1 MLWRSRK
8 YYSSSL
14 VSSNQLELWLK
25 VPSLPALPDIAS
37 LSVSDI
43 SHVLSLSATNRLGPL
58 PETFWAQTADRMI
71 EVLTSST
78 RAQTDVVSAIHIID
92 RIASHHVLPARLDEV
107 IAALN
112 PAGIK
117 RVSRTDA
124 FIATRAG
131 LLLGYPQM
139 SSVLSKNH
147 CAAFSN
153 HNLVALVTLCRE
165 SSVCG
170 SLLMDELTSRIEKD
184 VNSFSTYDL
193 ISLTESTATLSLA
206 DSARV
211 LSRALKLVS
220 TELVRRIE
228 LRCVS
233 PHSAVTIIQTFSGLP
248 PFPINPTALQ
258 ASYAL
263 LLEKYNYKKLSRDEI
278 ARVLHAMSLS
288 EIENL
293 VLSRCLIREFVR
305 RRPSCSNSSGALP
318 EDPRVALRGILAV
331 SLLKSFVPPVFVH
344 ALSCGVS
351 NRVVSSEDLTALTT
365 ALVNLVGS
373 RGVCPQTIEDVLQK
387 LSNDVKS
394 LDFPDSAT
402 ALLLAICGS
411 MRSGSAC
418 ACGIELSENMEPIP
432 DEALE
437 ITAKSN
443 PAMPNSDMQKKRLAK
458 RIKKRG
464 ESLFDSLDAEWP
476 TESKNRCSSCSS
488 GVTSAELV
496 AKLAKQCLQGIQ
508 VETHQDT
515 RDACIDVL
523 SALILAQRDVL
534 DGMTKADLV
543 AVNELMDRCLSVLS
557 RCDKPEIPRE
567 DYDRSA
573 EGSVGATARNLGFIT
588 SSPFH
593 TNSLVRISTLIH
605 PS

>member
-25 VPSLPALPDIAS
+25 VPSLAALPDIAS

-112 PAGIK
+112 PAGIR

-153 HNLVALVTLCRE
+153 QNLVALVTLCRE

-248 PFPINPTALQ
+248 PFPINPTVLQ

-263 LLEKYNYKKLSRDEI
+263 LLENYNYKKLSRDEI

-293 VLSRCLIREFVR
+293 VLTRCLIREFVR

-318 EDPRVALRGILAV
+318 EDPRVALRGISAV
-331 SLLKSFVPPVFVH
+331 SLLKSFVPPAFVH
-344 ALSCGVS
+344 ALSCGVA

-508 VETHQDT
+508 VDTHQDT

-523 SALILAQRDVL
+523 SALILAKRDVL
-534 DGMTKADLV
+534 DGMTKADLE
-543 AVNELMDRCLSVLS
+543 AVNELMDRCLSV